1 MTADINL
8 DRLDLLRTLVCIVE
22 SRSLTGAAQVLGTSQ
37 PTVSRRL
44 KQLERYWGMQLLQRS
59 THSLQLTVDGER
71 CYQQAKDLLEQWAA
85 MEASLRGSLLQLQG
99 RLRVRVPTVFGQ
111 EKLIPALGGF
121 MRQHPQVVVEW
132 YLSDGMPDFVAD
144 GIDCCIRV
152 GEVHAP
158 HVVAIRMAWI
168 DRIVVAAP
176 SFLHQHTLPNAMGPA
191 DVQDLP
197 WLAMDTFYRH
207 TVQLRQRQTGATHSI
222 DIRPCLVTDNL
233 HTLCNAAVQGLGLA
247 VVSAWA
253 VAEHLHSQRLVQ
265 VLPDWYAAPLPLS
278 LVYPH
283 SPFPAARLKAFISSM
298 REHFP
303 MVEGMLPPDTP
314 QEGG

>member
-1 MTADINL
+1 MDSRF

-22 SRSLTGAAQVLGTSQ
+22 ANSLTAAAQVLGITQ

-59 THSLQLTVDGER
+59 THSIQLTADGER

-85 MEASLRGSLLQLQG
+85 MEASLKGSHLQLQG

-111 EKLIPALGGF
+111 EQLIPALAIF

-158 HVVAIRMAWI
+158 NVVAIRLAWI

-176 SFLHQHTLPNAMGPA
+176 SLLQQLGVEPGADPA
-191 DVQDLP
+191 ALQALP
-197 WLAMDTFYRH
+197 WLAVDTFYRNSIAL
-207 TVQLRQRQTGATHSI
+207 QQRQTGQERTI
-222 DIRPCLVTDNL
+222 DIRPSLVTDNL
-233 HTLCNAAVQGLGLA
+233 HALRNAAEQGLGLA

-253 VAEHLHSQRLVQ
+253 VADQLHEQRLVQ
-265 VLPDWYAAPLPLS
+265 VLPDWHVSPLALS

-283 SPFPAARLKAFISSM
+283 SPFPAARLKAFVSTM

-303 MVEGMLPPDTP
+303 MMEGMLSPYA
-314 QEGG
+314 GFA